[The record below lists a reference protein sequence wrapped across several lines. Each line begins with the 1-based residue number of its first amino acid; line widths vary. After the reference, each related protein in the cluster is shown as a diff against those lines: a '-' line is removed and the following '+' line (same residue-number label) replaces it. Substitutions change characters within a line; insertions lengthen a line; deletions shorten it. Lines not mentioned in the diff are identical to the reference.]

1 MTGSAQGPSTVFA
14 GRNTIERLARFGF
27 CARGAVYCV
36 VGVLAVLAAVG
47 AGGKAGDSENAL
59 RFVLLGPLGP
69 WIVGLI
75 ALGLWGFAAWRLVEA
90 VTDAD
95 RRGTSPKG
103 LVVRGAH
110 LVSAGIYAGLG
121 LTAASLALGLGL
133 QSDGDGLQDWT
144 AWLLAKPFGRFAVA
158 LIGLGVAGGG
168 VGFLVKAVRGDVTE
182 RLALNAARQA
192 WAEPVGR
199 FGYAAR
205 GIAFLIIGGFVV
217 VAAWY
222 QASSE
227 VKGLSGA
234 FQALRAQPY
243 GRILLAIV
251 AAGHVAFG
259 AFGLIQARYR
269 RIDAPD
275 IDQADDA
282 VARAVRPT
290 G

>member
-1 MTGSAQGPSTVFA
+1 MTASAAGRSPSFA

-27 CARGAVYCV
+27 CARGVVYGV
-36 VGVLAVLAAVG
+36 VGALAVLAALG
-47 AGGKAGDSENAL
+47 AGGKAGDSEGAL

-95 RRGTSPKG
+95 RRGSSPKG
-103 LVVRGAH
+103 LAIRGAH
-110 LVSAGIYAGLG
+110 LVSSGIYAGLG

-133 QSDGDGLQDWT
+133 HAGGDGLQDWT
-144 AWLLAKPFGRFAVA
+144 AWLLAKPFGRFAV
-158 LIGLGVAGGG
+158 GLAGLCVVGGG
-168 VGFLVKAVRGDVTE
+168 GAFLLKAVRGDVTE
-182 RLALNAARQA
+182 RLALDAGRKA
-192 WAEPVGR
+192 WAEPIGR
-199 FGYAAR
+199 LGYAAR
-205 GIAFLIIGGFVV
+205 GIAFLIIGGFL
-217 VAAWY
+217 VAAAWH

-251 AAGHVAFG
+251 ATGHVAFG

-275 IDQADDA
+275 IDEADDA
-282 VARAVRPT
+282 VARAIRPAA
-290 G
+290 

>member
-1 MTGSAQGPSTVFA
+1 MSASVRELAEPFA

-27 CARGAVYCV
+27 CARGAVYYV

-47 AGGKAGDSENAL
+47 AGGKAGDSESAL

-69 WIVGLI
+69 WLVGLI

-103 LVVRGAH
+103 LAVRGAH
-110 LVSAGIYAGLG
+110 LLSAGIYAGLG
-121 LTAASLALGLGL
+121 LTAASLALGL
-133 QSDGDGLQDWT
+133 QSGGDGLQDWT
-144 AWLLAKPFGRFAVA
+144 AWLLAKPYGRFAVA
-158 LIGLGVAGGG
+158 LIGIGIVGGG

-182 RLALNAARQA
+182 RLALDPARQA

-217 VAAWY
+217 GAAWY

-234 FQALRAQPY
+234 FEALRTQPY

-275 IDQADDA
+275 IDKADDA
-282 VARAVRPT
+282 LARAVRP
-290 G
+290 GP